1 MTNALTRFGQR
12 CRDLRTSRNRTMG
25 EQSDY
30 MACPT
35 YVISSIETG
44 RQHPSDEYID
54 SFRAWL
60 HLTDR
65 EHSDLVVRLRSNI
78 VKFPKFT
85 TTNSASM
92 RLFRK
97 ISRMNPGE
105 IRKFRKINDE
115 AKDDGRL

>member
-25 EQSDY
+25 DQADAFICS
-30 MACPT
+30 T
-35 YVISSIETG
+35 YFISSIETG
-44 RQHPSDEYID
+44 RQQPSDEYIQN
-54 SFRAWL
+54 FRVWL

-65 EHSDLVVRLRSNI
+65 EHNDLVGRLRSNV

-97 ISRMNPGE
+97 ISKMNPGE
-105 IRKFRKINDE
+105 IRKFRKISYE